1 MGHRN
6 PGRPGLGLRSVHE
19 GWHRP
24 YELSSTHIVNSRCFM
39 RDGAYAKQKS
49 LPFHDDSNEAAYLP
63 EPVPNKFPGGK
74 SVRQSS
80 PWPTS
85 SPHVFAPEPEAFPA
99 SSKPVSMKCL
109 RNLVASQVAHGF
121 EVFSEQQLLVLN
133 DPTRV
138 ARAVLVCILDIASF
152 ARRAAECSLGRDL
165 AESGHDA
172 IALMFARR

>member
-1 MGHRN
+1 MTAMKLHIFLNPYRISFLEEKVFGSRLRGLHR
-6 PGRPGLGLRSVHE
+6 RCMCLH
-19 GWHRP
+19 
-24 YELSSTHIVNSRCFM
+24 LSPRH
-39 RDGAYAKQKS
+39 S
-49 LPFHDDSNEAAYLP
+49 LQA
-63 EPVPNKFPGGK
+63 
-74 SVRQSS
+74 
-80 PWPTS
+80 
-85 SPHVFAPEPEAFPA
+85 
-99 SSKPVSMKCL
+99 VSMKCL